1 MIDICDY
8 PNTDMIKE
16 IFRLTAKRDINKI
29 IPIVRALFKQ
39 GHSTYDIVS
48 IILKVLVQM
57 EQEIGKQRFM
67 DLMMKIAE
75 LKRRVFEGVSSELQV
90 TGFFAECCEIK

>member
-1 MIDICDY
+1 
-8 PNTDMIKE
+8 MIKE
-16 IFRLTAKRDINKI
+16 IFRLVISKNINKI
-29 IPIVRALFKQ
+29 IPLVRQLFKQ

-67 DLMMKIAE
+67 EWMMKMAE
-75 LKRRVFEGVSSELQV
+75 LKRRIFEGVSSELQV
-90 TGFFAECCEIK
+90 AGFFAQCCELK